1 MELYLAVEGHNPYI
15 CLCRDPILPCKWV
28 LKGLRKEGEVDA
40 AQISLNSTLQ
50 DLETEIIAW
59 IFVMPVVQSCCLQP
73 KLDLQ
78 VMFKINL
85 TNYGGKWTLGKTRK
99 QPRPMF
105 PTIAGNMSVCL
116 LGGGLWVRLQLNTVL
131 WSTLAQSK
139 QCRRGSTEGNAAGQ
153 KQVWKTKLIENRH
166 LWSEQQGG
174 GDGWER
180 GLKVQSGTT
189 SERSRTKG
197 EGRKVCLCPESCLPW
212 CGGKD
217 VSRAQRNK
225 RLILRTWWGRNA

>member
-1 MELYLAVEGHNPYI
+1 M
-15 CLCRDPILPCKWV
+15 
-28 LKGLRKEGEVDA
+28 DA

-85 TNYGGKWTLGKTRK
+85 TNYGGKLTLGKTHK

-116 LGGGLWVRLQLNTVL
+116 LGGGL
-131 WSTLAQSK
+131 
-139 QCRRGSTEGNAAGQ
+139 
-153 KQVWKTKLIENRH
+153 
-166 LWSEQQGG
+166 
-174 GDGWER
+174 
-180 GLKVQSGTT
+180 
-189 SERSRTKG
+189 
-197 EGRKVCLCPESCLPW
+197 
-212 CGGKD
+212 
-217 VSRAQRNK
+217 
-225 RLILRTWWGRNA
+225 